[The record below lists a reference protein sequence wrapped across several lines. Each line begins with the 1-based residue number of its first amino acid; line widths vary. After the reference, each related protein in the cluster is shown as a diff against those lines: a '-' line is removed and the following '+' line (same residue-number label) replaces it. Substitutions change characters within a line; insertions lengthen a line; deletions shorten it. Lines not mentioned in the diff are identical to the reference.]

1 MAGGVG
7 LAEPFDTDMNSP
19 YTQWIC
25 FTLLCCIAGTPNA
38 TAAGKVIKDIEFAVV
53 QGQSLKLDL
62 YLPDKPKGSGL
73 VVWIHGGGWRN
84 GSKENCF
91 IKWLPQY
98 GYTVA
103 SISYR
108 LSGVAKFPAQLHD
121 CKGAVR
127 WLRANAGKYG
137 YNPKKIFVAG
147 ASAGGHLTALMATT
161 SGHKLLEGNVGGNLD
176 QSSSVQAAI
185 DYYGPTDFILR
196 SKTQP
201 SRANEIGSVVYEL
214 LGGGAHEKVAA
225 AKLASAC
232 YHVSKD
238 DPPLLVF
245 HGTKDRTVLLDQSQA
260 IVTAYKKAGLP
271 VKLHIIEG
279 ASHGGNS
286 FYSGENAK
294 RLLEFLKCK
303 IYSNAKK

>member
-1 MAGGVG
+1 M
-7 LAEPFDTDMNSP
+7 
-19 YTQWIC
+19 
-25 FTLLCCIAGTPNA
+25 
-38 TAAGKVIKDIEFAVV
+38 IKDIEFAVV

-73 VVWIHGGGWRN
+73 VVWIHGGGWHK
-84 GSKENCF
+84 GSKDKCF
-91 IKWLPQY
+91 ITWLPQH

-108 LSGVAKFPAQLHD
+108 LSSVAKFPAQLHD

-137 YNPKKIFVAG
+137 YNSKRVFVAG

-161 SGHKLLEGNVGGNLD
+161 SGHKLLEGKSGGNLD
-176 QSSSVQAAI
+176 QSSTVQGAV

-196 SKTQP
+196 SQTQP
-201 SRANEIGSVVYEL
+201 SRANEKGSVVYEL

-260 IVTAYKKAGLP
+260 IATAYKKAGLP
-271 VKLHIIEG
+271 IKLHIIEG

-294 RLLEFLKCK
+294 RLLEFLKSR
-303 IYSNAKK
+303 IDDNDKK

>member
-1 MAGGVG
+1 MHSTYKMLPAIVILSFL
-7 LAEPFDTDMNSP
+7 LAITKSVVPK
-19 YTQWIC
+19 
-25 FTLLCCIAGTPNA
+25 AH
-38 TAAGKVIKDIEFAVV
+38 AAGKVIKDIEFAVV
-53 QGQSLKLDL
+53 QDQSLKLDL
-62 YLPDKPKGSGL
+62 YLPEAPKGSGL
-73 VVWIHGGGWRN
+73 VVWIHGGGWRKGN
-84 GSKENCF
+84 KGKCF
-91 IKWLPQY
+91 ITWLPDH

-108 LSGVAKFPAQLHD
+108 FSDVAKFPAQLHD

-137 YNPKKIFVAG
+137 YDAAKIFVAG
-147 ASAGGHLTALMATT
+147 ASAGGHLSTLMATT
-161 SGHKLLEGNVGGNLD
+161 SGHKLLEGRVGGNLD

-185 DYYGPTDFILR
+185 DYYGATDFVLR

-201 SRANEIGSVVYEL
+201 SRANEKGSVVYEL
-214 LGGGAHEKVAA
+214 LGGGAHAKVAE

-245 HGTKDRTVLLDQSQA
+245 HGANDKTVLLNQSQA
-260 IVTAYKKAGLP
+260 IQKAYKKAGLP
-271 VKLHIIEG
+271 IELHVVENAG
-279 ASHGGNS
+279 HGGKI

-294 RLLEFLKCK
+294 RLLDFLREQTKTPTE
-303 IYSNAKK
+303 SRKK

>member
-1 MAGGVG
+1 MISS
-7 LAEPFDTDMNSP
+7 F
-19 YTQWIC
+19 TQCIC
-25 FTLLCCIAGTPNA
+25 FTLLCCFAVTPNA
-38 TAAGKVIKDIEFAVV
+38 NAAGKVIKDVEFAVV

-73 VVWIHGGGWRN
+73 VVWIHGGGWHK
-84 GSKENCF
+84 GSKEKCF
-91 IKWLPQY
+91 ITWLPQH

-108 LSGVAKFPAQLHD
+108 LSSVAKFPAQLHD

-127 WLRANAGKYG
+127 WLRTNAEKYG

-161 SGHKLLEGNVGGNLD
+161 SGHKLLEGKVGGNLD
-176 QSSSVQAAI
+176 RSSSVQGAI

-201 SRANEIGSVVYEL
+201 SRANEKGSVVYEL

-260 IVTAYKKAGLP
+260 IATAYKKAGLP
-271 VKLHIIEG
+271 IKLHIIEG

-286 FYSGENAK
+286 FYSGKNAK
-294 RLLEFLKCK
+294 RLLEFLKSRVEHK
-303 IYSNAKK
+303 VKK

>member
-1 MAGGVG
+1 MLPTYKMLPGIILFSLLFMIPH
-7 LAEPFDTDMNSP
+7 LAIPRAD
-19 YTQWIC
+19 
-25 FTLLCCIAGTPNA
+25 
-38 TAAGKVIKDIEFAVV
+38 AAGQVIKDIEFAVV
-53 QGQSLKLDL
+53 QDQSLKLDL
-62 YLPDKPKGSGL
+62 YLPEKPKGSGL
-73 VVWIHGGGWRN
+73 VVWIHGGGWRK
-84 GSKENCF
+84 GSKEKCF
-91 IKWLPQY
+91 ITWLPEH

-108 LSGVAKFPAQLHD
+108 FSGVAKFPAQLHD

-137 YNPKKIFVAG
+137 YNPKKVFVAG
-147 ASAGGHLTALMATT
+147 ASAGGHLAALMATT
-161 SGHKLLEGNVGGNLD
+161 SGHKLLEGRVGGNLG
-176 QSSSVQAAI
+176 QSTSVQAAI

-201 SRANEIGSVVYEL
+201 SRANEKGSVVYEL
-214 LGGGAHEKVAA
+214 LGGGAHEKIVE

-245 HGTKDRTVLLDQSQA
+245 HGTDDKTVLPDQSVA
-260 IVTAYKKAGLP
+260 IYATYKQAGLP
-271 VKLHIIEG
+271 IKLQVLEG
-279 ASHGGNS
+279 AVHGGNV

-294 RLLEFLKCK
+294 RLLEFLKGQMK
-303 IYSNAKK
+303 TPPESIKK

>member
-1 MAGGVG
+1 MISS
-7 LAEPFDTDMNSP
+7 F
-19 YTQWIC
+19 TQCIC
-25 FTLLCCIAGTPNA
+25 FTLLCCFAVTPN
-38 TAAGKVIKDIEFAVV
+38 TNAAGKVIKDVEFAVV

-73 VVWIHGGGWRN
+73 VVWIHGGGWHK
-84 GSKENCF
+84 GSKEKCF
-91 IKWLPQY
+91 ITWLPQH

-108 LSGVAKFPAQLHD
+108 LSSVAKFPAQLHD

-137 YNPKKIFVAG
+137 YNPKRIFVAG

-161 SGHKLLEGNVGGNLD
+161 SGHKLLEGKVGGNLD
-176 QSSSVQAAI
+176 RSSSVQGAI

-201 SRANEIGSVVYEL
+201 SRANEKGSVVYEL

-260 IVTAYKKAGLP
+260 IATAYKKAGLP
-271 VKLHIIEG
+271 IKLHIIEG

-294 RLLEFLKCK
+294 LLLEFLKSRIEHK
-303 IYSNAKK
+303 VKK

>member
-1 MAGGVG
+1 MISS
-7 LAEPFDTDMNSP
+7 F
-19 YTQWIC
+19 TQCIC
-25 FTLLCCIAGTPNA
+25 FTLLCCFAVTPNA
-38 TAAGKVIKDIEFAVV
+38 NAAGEVIKDVEFAVV

-73 VVWIHGGGWRN
+73 VVWIHGGGWHK
-84 GSKENCF
+84 GSKEKCF
-91 IKWLPQY
+91 ITWLPQH

-108 LSGVAKFPAQLHD
+108 LSSVAKFPAQLHD

-137 YNPKKIFVAG
+137 YNPQRIFVAG

-161 SGHKLLEGNVGGNLD
+161 SGHKLLEGKVGGNLD
-176 QSSSVQAAI
+176 RSSSVQGAI

-201 SRANEIGSVVYEL
+201 SRANEKGSVVYEL

-260 IVTAYKKAGLP
+260 IATAYKKVGLSI
-271 VKLHIIEG
+271 KLHIIEG

-294 RLLEFLKCK
+294 RLLEFLKSRIEHK
-303 IYSNAKK
+303 VKK

>member
-1 MAGGVG
+1 MISS
-7 LAEPFDTDMNSP
+7 F
-19 YTQWIC
+19 TQCIC
-25 FTLLCCIAGTPNA
+25 STLLCCFAVTPNA
-38 TAAGKVIKDIEFAVV
+38 NAAGKVIKDVEFAVV

-73 VVWIHGGGWRN
+73 VVWIHGGGWHK
-84 GSKENCF
+84 GSKEKCF
-91 IKWLPQY
+91 ITWLPQH

-108 LSGVAKFPAQLHD
+108 LSSVAKFPAQLHD

-127 WLRANAGKYG
+127 WLRTNAEKYG

-161 SGHKLLEGNVGGNLD
+161 SGHKLLEGKVGGNLD
-176 QSSSVQAAI
+176 RSSSVQGAI

-201 SRANEIGSVVYEL
+201 SRANEKGSVVYEL

-260 IVTAYKKAGLP
+260 IATAYKKAGLP
-271 VKLHIIEG
+271 IKLHIIEG

-294 RLLEFLKCK
+294 RLLEFLKSRIEHK
-303 IYSNAKK
+303 VKK

>member
-1 MAGGVG
+1 MISS
-7 LAEPFDTDMNSP
+7 F
-19 YTQWIC
+19 TQCIC
-25 FTLLCCIAGTPNA
+25 STLLCCFAVTPNA
-38 TAAGKVIKDIEFAVV
+38 NAAGKVIKDVEFAVV

-73 VVWIHGGGWRN
+73 VVWIHGGGWHK
-84 GSKENCF
+84 GSKEKCF
-91 IKWLPQY
+91 ITWLPQH

-108 LSGVAKFPAQLHD
+108 LSSVAKFPAQLHD

-137 YNPKKIFVAG
+137 YNPQRIFVAG

-161 SGHKLLEGNVGGNLD
+161 SGHKLLEGKVGGNLD
-176 QSSSVQAAI
+176 RSSSVQGAI

-201 SRANEIGSVVYEL
+201 SRANEKGSVVYEL

-245 HGTKDRTVLLDQSQA
+245 HGTKDRTVLQDQSQA
-260 IVTAYKKAGLP
+260 IATAYKKAGLP
-271 VKLHIIEG
+271 IKLHIIEG

-294 RLLEFLKCK
+294 RLLEFLKSRIEHK
-303 IYSNAKK
+303 VKK

>member
-1 MAGGVG
+1 
-7 LAEPFDTDMNSP
+7 
-19 YTQWIC
+19 
-25 FTLLCCIAGTPNA
+25 
-38 TAAGKVIKDIEFAVV
+38 VV
-53 QGQSLKLDL
+53 QSQSLKLDL
-62 YLPDKPKGSGL
+62 YLPDKPKGSRL
-73 VVWIHGGGWRN
+73 VVWIHGGGWHK
-84 GSKENCF
+84 GSKDKCF
-91 IKWLPQY
+91 ITWLPKH

-108 LSGVAKFPAQLHD
+108 LSNVAKFPAQLHD

-137 YNPKKIFVAG
+137 YNPKRIFVAG

-161 SGHKLLEGNVGGNLD
+161 SGHKLLEGKVGGNLKC
-176 QSSSVQAAI
+176 SSSVQGAI

-201 SRANEIGSVVYEL
+201 SRANEKGSVVYEL

-260 IVTAYKKAGLP
+260 IATAYKKVGLP
-271 VKLHIIEG
+271 IKLHIIEG

-294 RLLEFLKCK
+294 RLLEFLKSR
-303 IYSNAKK
+303 IDDNDKK

>member
-1 MAGGVG
+1 MAVG
-7 LAEPFDTDMNSP
+7 TRAARRNV
-19 YTQWIC
+19 
-25 FTLLCCIAGTPNA
+25 LLHGCPS
-38 TAAGKVIKDIEFAVV
+38 TA
-53 QGQSLKLDL
+53 
-62 YLPDKPKGSGL
+62 
-73 VVWIHGGGWRN
+73 
-84 GSKENCF
+84 
-91 IKWLPQY
+91 
-98 GYTVA
+98 YTVA

-108 LSGVAKFPAQLHD
+108 LSSVAKFPAQLHD

-127 WLRANAGKYG
+127 WLRTNAEKYG

-161 SGHKLLEGNVGGNLD
+161 SGHKLLEGKVGGNLD
-176 QSSSVQAAI
+176 RSSSVQGAI

-201 SRANEIGSVVYEL
+201 SRANEKGSVVYEL

-260 IVTAYKKAGLP
+260 IATAYKKAGLP
-271 VKLHIIEG
+271 IKLHIIEG
-279 ASHGGNS
+279 ASHGGNG
-286 FYSGENAK
+286 FYSGENAN
-294 RLLEFLKCK
+294 RLLEFLKIRIEHK
-303 IYSNAKK
+303 VKK